1 MAKAK
6 KSSAGEPPAA
16 EMAALKLGE
25 LIRAKRKARTWTQ
38 ADLGDRL
45 GMHRAYVSQIE
56 TGKKGWPQ
64 SYIGKIA
71 LALDMRPSEL
81 GRAAGWIVRDDE
93 YDPETGEPV
102 PGSPVRRGARG
113 FSQPRPRPEEII
125 AGLRPSDQAAL
136 LRFAAFL
143 RWQAEGGAV
152 SDAEE
157 LIDPALRLAIL
168 RLPPGE
174 QAMLLGH
181 VRRMLK
187 ESASRRPAPAT
198 ERADV
203 E

>member
-81 GRAAGWIVRDDE
+81 GRAAGWIVDDDE

-102 PGSPVRRGARG
+102 PGSPVRRLAAERSSGVVALRRLSPLARG
-113 FSQPRPRPEEII
+113 RRLGQRGGRADRSVVALGDLALATRRTGDVARPRPTDAQR
-125 AGLRPSDQAAL
+125 AGQPVVDA
-136 LRFAAFL
+136 
-143 RWQAEGGAV
+143 GA
-152 SDAEE
+152 
-157 LIDPALRLAIL
+157 
-168 RLPPGE
+168 
-174 QAMLLGH
+174 
-181 VRRMLK
+181 
-187 ESASRRPAPAT
+187 
-198 ERADV
+198 
-203 E
+203 